1 VSGIDVRSGQ
11 VRVSG
16 VTVKLSNTG
25 KVLFPDDGIT
35 KGELIEYYADVA
47 DYMLPYLRDHP
58 IAMARFPDGI
68 SKQRIFQKNPAGY
81 YPEWVTSV
89 EVKKQGGTLRHVVCD
104 KAATLLYLANQACI
118 EFHVFLSR
126 VDSLECP
133 DQVVVD
139 FDPAS
144 ADDFPDARRCALWLR
159 DLLESELNL
168 TCYVKTTGGKG
179 LHVHLPLNRRED
191 FEEARGFARDAAN
204 VLAARHPDI
213 VTTEQRKDARGGRVY
228 ADIMRDSYAQ
238 TVVAPYSVRG
248 RPGAHVATP
257 LHWAEVEDP
266 GLSPARFTLRNVGDR
281 LSGTDDPWAGMFR
294 HRYDVAAARRRLAG
308 LTAGERPN

>member
-1 VSGIDVRSGQ
+1 MSSIDIHGDQ
-11 VRVSG
+11 VRASG

-25 KVLFPDDGIT
+25 KVLFPADGIT
-35 KGELIEYYADVA
+35 KGELIEYYGHVA
-47 DYMLPYLRDHP
+47 DWMLPYLRDHP

-68 SKQRIFQKNPAGY
+68 THQRIFQKNPADY
-81 YPEWVTSV
+81 FPDWVTSV

-126 VDSLECP
+126 VGSLECP

-139 FDPAS
+139 FDPAGQ
-144 ADDFPDARRCALWLR
+144 DDFDAARRCALWLR
-159 DLLESELNL
+159 DLLTGELNL

-179 LHVHLPLNRRED
+179 LHVYLPLNRRQD
-191 FEEARGFARDAAN
+191 FDAARGFARDAAN
-204 VLAARHPDI
+204 VLAARHPSV
-213 VTTEQRKDARGGRVY
+213 VTTEQRKNARGGRVY
-228 ADIMRDSYAQ
+228 ADVMRDSYAQ

-257 LHWAEVEDP
+257 LHWAEAEDP
-266 GLSPARFTLRNVGDR
+266 GLTPARFTLRTLGER
-281 LSGTDDPWAGMFR
+281 LAGTPDPWAGMSR
-294 HRYDVAAARRRLAG
+294 HRYDVAAARRRLAD
-308 LTAGERPN
+308 LAAG

>member
-1 VSGIDVRSGQ
+1 MSGIDVRSGQ
-11 VRVSG
+11 VRISG
-16 VTVKLSNTG
+16 VTVNLSNTG

-35 KGELIEYYADVA
+35 KGELIEYYGSVA
-47 DYMLPYLRDHP
+47 DHMLPYLRDHP

-68 SKQRIFQKNPAGY
+68 SKQRIFQKNPADY
-81 YPEWVTSV
+81 YPGWVTSV
-89 EVKKQGGTLRHVVCD
+89 EVKKQGGTLRQVVCD
-104 KAATLLYLANQACI
+104 KAATLVYLANQACI

-126 VDSLECP
+126 VDSLEYP

-139 FDPAS
+139 FDPES
-144 ADDFPDARRCALWLR
+144 ADDFPAARRCALWLR

-204 VLAARHPDI
+204 VLATRHPDV

-257 LHWAEVEDP
+257 LQWAEVEDP

-294 HRYDVAAARRRLAG
+294 HRYDVAAARRRLVG
-308 LTAGERPN
+308 LTAT

>member
-1 VSGIDVRSGQ
+1 MSGIDVRSGQ

-35 KGELIEYYADVA
+35 KGELTEYYASVA

-68 SKQRIFQKNPAGY
+68 SKQRIFQKNPADY

-144 ADDFPDARRCALWLR
+144 ADDFPSARRCARWLR

-204 VLAARHPDI
+204 VLAARHPDV

-308 LTAGERPN
+308 LTAT

>member
-1 VSGIDVRSGQ
+1 MTSIDIHGDQ
-11 VRVSG
+11 VRADG
-16 VTVKLSNTG
+16 VTVRLSNTG

-35 KGELIEYYADVA
+35 KGELIEYYGHVA
-47 DYMLPYLRDHP
+47 DWMLPYLRDHP

-68 SKQRIFQKNPAGY
+68 TRQRIFQKNPAGY
-81 YPEWVTSV
+81 YPDWVTSV

-139 FDPAS
+139 FDPAD
-144 ADDFPDARRCALWLR
+144 AGGFGDARRCALWLR
-159 DLLESELNL
+159 NLLESELGL

-179 LHVHLPLNRRED
+179 LHVHLPLNRRQD
-191 FEEARGFARDAAN
+191 FEEARGFARDAAR
-204 VLAARHPDI
+204 VLAAWHPDV
-213 VTTEQRKDARGGRVY
+213 VTTEQRKGARGGRVY
-228 ADIMRDSYAQ
+228 ADVMRDSYAQ
-238 TVVAPYSVRG
+238 TVVAPYSVRA

-257 LHWAEVEDP
+257 LHWEEAEDA
-266 GLSPARFTLRNVGDR
+266 GLSPARFTLRTIGER
-281 LSGTDDPWAGMFR
+281 LAATPDPWAGLSH
-294 HRYDVAAARRRLAG
+294 HRYDIAAARRRLAA
-308 LTAGERPN
+308 LTT

>member
-1 VSGIDVRSGQ
+1 MSGIDVRSGQ

-35 KGELIEYYADVA
+35 KGELVEYYASVA

-68 SKQRIFQKNPAGY
+68 GKQRIFQKNPASY

-126 VDSLECP
+126 VESLECP

-139 FDPAS
+139 FDPDS
-144 ADDFPDARRCALWLR
+144 ADDFPAARRCALWLR
-159 DLLESELNL
+159 DLLETELNL

-191 FEEARGFARDAAN
+191 FEEARGFARDAAS
-204 VLAARHPDI
+204 VLAARHPDV

-281 LSGTDDPWAGMFR
+281 LSRTDDPWAGMFR
-294 HRYDVAAARRRLAG
+294 HRYDVATARRRLAD
-308 LTAGERPN
+308 LTST

>member
-1 VSGIDVRSGQ
+1 
-11 VRVSG
+11 
-16 VTVKLSNTG
+16 
-25 KVLFPDDGIT
+25 
-35 KGELIEYYADVA
+35 
-47 DYMLPYLRDHP
+47 M
-58 IAMARFPDGI
+58 
-68 SKQRIFQKNPAGY
+68 
-81 YPEWVTSV
+81 TSV

-126 VDSLECP
+126 VDSLERP

-139 FDPAS
+139 FDPES
-144 ADDFPDARRCALWLR
+144 ADDFPGARQCALWLR
-159 DLLESELNL
+159 DLLEGELNL

-204 VLAARHPDI
+204 VLAARHPDV

-308 LTAGERPN
+308 LTAT